1 MLILAQKG
9 ANMNKL
15 ILNFLL
21 LSLSISC
28 GSGLKLKP
36 LSNLEGNVTPDGV
49 KISQVRKAILR
60 GGASKGWMVKK
71 TKKKNE
77 YMATISVRKHRVDV
91 LIPYSRKSFSINYKD
106 SENMNYNDKKK
117 LIHRNYFRWVV
128 NLRKEITKELL
139 LISANAK

>member
-15 ILNFLL
+15 ILNILL
-21 LSLSISC
+21 LSLAISC

-36 LSNLEGNVTPDGV
+36 ITNFEGNVIPDDI

-60 GGASKGWMVKK
+60 GGATKGWIVKK
-71 TKKKNE
+71 AKSKNE
-77 YMATISVRKHRVDV
+77 YTATINVRKHRVDV
-91 LIPYSRKSFSINYKD
+91 SIPYSKDSFSINYKD
-106 SENMNYNDKKK
+106 SENMNYNEEKK

-128 NLRKEITKELL
+128 NLRKEINKELL